1 MSKNKNIGQ
10 EQGNNLMPEQ
20 KENSDKKPGAPKWA
34 TQPFRD
40 FMDQTE
46 RLGHLLHLSMSG
58 ISMLR
63 GVPKIVQVL
72 AKVEED
78 FSEEAHDRFENAKKE
93 AELAHREVNDGFPL
107 LHAQTTIALW
117 SALEAAI
124 RLFIVRWLQNYKQA
138 MEVEEIQKLRVR
150 IGEYER
156 FEGEERFFYII
167 DRLEQ
172 ELSAPLKTGIKR
184 FELLLEPFGLSGP
197 VDEDVSRNLFELNQI
212 RNTLVH
218 RSGFADRR
226 LVDSCPWM
234 KLRIGDPVKVNHE
247 MIEQYFQSVTEYA
260 VDLIARIGEHFGVDM
275 SEYHSKSKATNK
287 GTKER
292 GYRPSLK

>member
-1 MSKNKNIGQ
+1 MPDKKEKN
-10 EQGNNLMPEQ
+10 
-20 KENSDKKPGAPKWA
+20 DKKPGAPKWA

-40 FMDQTE
+40 FLDQTE
-46 RLGHLLHLSMSG
+46 RLGQLLNLSMKG

-72 AKVEED
+72 AKVEQD
-78 FSEEAHDRFENAKKE
+78 FGEEAHGRLESAKKE
-93 AELAHREVNDGFPL
+93 AELAHREINDGFPL
-107 LHAQTTIALW
+107 LHAQTTIMLW

-138 MEVEEIQKLRVR
+138 MEVEAIQKLRVR

-156 FEGEERFFYII
+156 LEGEERFFYII

-172 ELSAPLKTGIKR
+172 ELSAPLKTGITR

-212 RNTLVH
+212 RNILVH

-234 KLRIGDPVKVNHE
+234 KLRVGEQVKVNHE
-247 MIEQYFQSVTEYA
+247 MTARYFHSVMKYA
-260 VDLIARIGEHFGVDM
+260 LDLIVRIGEFFGVDM
-275 SEYHSKSKATNK
+275 GEYHSKSQATNE
-287 GTKER
+287 GIEER
-292 GYRPSLK
+292 D